1 MIGSGRSEGKSRTRA
16 IALDLRVPLQE
27 VALRDREHGFD
38 HRAIPATLHLV
49 VIRAVRPAPS
59 RDRLRWRRRRRG
71 RSCARGGSS
80 SRCASRDGGGG
91 RRRDAVR
98 GTEYEIGTVPV
109 VEHPSVTVSK
119 VDEQVGANVK
129 SSGLSAKNCWLLS
142 PNLLA
147 TGPQLSLFAIV
158 YHALHP

>member
-1 MIGSGRSEGKSRTRA
+1 VQFVQLPAA
-16 IALDLRVPLQE
+16 IVCDGAAADVVV
-27 VALRDREHGFD
+27 VALEVGPVVDV
-38 HRAIPATLHLV
+38 LV
-49 VIRAVRPAPS
+49 GMAAAGGGETQYAAPS
-59 RDRLRWRRRRRG
+59 TRLVQ
-71 RSCARGGSS
+71 SLSS
-80 SRCASRDGGGG
+80 IIRQS
-91 RRRDAVR
+91 
-98 GTEYEIGTVPV
+98 
-109 VEHPSVTVSK
+109 VSK